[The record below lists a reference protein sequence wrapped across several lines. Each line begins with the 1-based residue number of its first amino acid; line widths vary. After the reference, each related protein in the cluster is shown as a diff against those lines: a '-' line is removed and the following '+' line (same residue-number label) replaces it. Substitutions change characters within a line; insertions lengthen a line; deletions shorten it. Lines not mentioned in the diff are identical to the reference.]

1 MQVGF
6 ADGNGGEVCQRIIS
20 KDTRIRKHHKASYI
34 LWVVGGWV
42 VGGGRGEKSVS
53 LNLLRS
59 SRLHLLVPKGYPFP
73 GFSLW
78 IILFFVK
85 QQTRYIRAKFSCFP
99 MYLAYLSGFVVQVKC
114 V

>member
-1 MQVGF
+1 MRYLKCFDFFILFSREKDIVVTYHKRNIIKTGLYKRFSRTAVQVGY

-59 SRLHLLVPKGYPFP
+59 SRLHLLVPKG
-73 GFSLW
+73 
-78 IILFFVK
+78 
-85 QQTRYIRAKFSCFP
+85 
-99 MYLAYLSGFVVQVKC
+99 
-114 V
+114 